1 MKINLYHRHY
11 GVHSFVSEHEI
22 DLTNS
27 NIITKIPSTYRG
39 FEWVVDDKELAE
51 KNLEIL
57 DNDSRNY
64 TKEGNSVYIFYSKAN
79 PKDPNFE
86 RDCMNK
92 QETAGIK
99 DNHDF
104 VFDNYPE
111 KFQRVYSDDAN
122 STYIWKIL

>member
-51 KNLEIL
+51 KVKPFLPGRVDRCLLCIE
-57 DNDSRNY
+57 DADGSGS
-64 TKEGNSVYIFYSKAN
+64 TGV
-79 PKDPNFE
+79 FE
-86 RDCMNK
+86 CEHFLPWGK
-92 QETAGIK
+92 Y
-99 DNHDF
+99 
-104 VFDNYPE
+104 FDAYVIGLPE
-111 KFQRVYSDDAN
+111 PQN
-122 STYIWKIL
+122 IN